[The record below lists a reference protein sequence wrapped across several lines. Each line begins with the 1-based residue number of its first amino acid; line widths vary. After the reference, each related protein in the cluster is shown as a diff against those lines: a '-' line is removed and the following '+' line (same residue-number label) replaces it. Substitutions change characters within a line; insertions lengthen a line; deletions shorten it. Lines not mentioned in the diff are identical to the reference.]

1 MEKKWIRRSLFILPI
16 VIALAALVI
25 APKLKR
31 SPEKAEVKERAAK
44 VRAIKVPNIAVL
56 PRAVG
61 YGTTMPARSWE
72 AVAEVA
78 GQVTWLSDE
87 LKSGKIVQAGSEL
100 LQIND
105 ASYQLALTQAET
117 QLQAL
122 AVKERTTRS
131 SLALEEK
138 SQALLEKDI
147 ARKLKLRKQG
157 AISSSVF
164 EEAERSKLKGESTVQ
179 GLKNTLALNA
189 AEREVLKTQ
198 VANARL
204 DLERT
209 RLVAP
214 FDARI
219 TEVKV
224 GQAQYANRGQL
235 LFSADATDSVE
246 IEARFP
252 IGKLR
257 PLIAGKKSAEGEDV
271 AAVER
276 TPGALKLDAVVR
288 LKTATHTVEWEARV
302 DRVSG
307 VVDPQTQT
315 LGVVVVVDEPYA
327 KARPGQRPALV
338 RNTFVEVELRK
349 KPKGRPLVIPVS
361 AIHNGKVYIANSEN
375 RLEIRQV
382 KTAFKQGGA
391 AIIAKGLEAGE
402 WLVVSELTAQEGMLL
417 EPMQDEK
424 AMKRLKMEA
433 TGNKGSKR

>member
-16 VIALAALVI
+16 VIALAVLVI

-31 SPEKAEVKERAAK
+31 PPEKAEVKERAAK

-78 GQVTWLSDE
+78 GQVSWLSDE

-327 KARPGQRPALV
+327 KARPGQRHQPENHQRHHQQVGSGGVPGEIVDHLFDPLLPVASIFRRFIAFSSCMGSSNIPSWAVSSETTSHSPASS
-338 RNTFVEVELRK
+338 
-349 KPKGRPLVIPVS
+349 PL
-361 AIHNGKVYIANSEN
+361 AI
-375 RLEIRQV
+375 
-382 KTAFKQGGA
+382 TAAPPCLKA
-391 AIIAKGLEAGE
+391 
-402 WLVVSELTAQEGMLL
+402 VLTW
-417 EPMQDEK
+417 
-424 AMKRLKMEA
+424 RI
-433 TGNKGSKR
+433 S